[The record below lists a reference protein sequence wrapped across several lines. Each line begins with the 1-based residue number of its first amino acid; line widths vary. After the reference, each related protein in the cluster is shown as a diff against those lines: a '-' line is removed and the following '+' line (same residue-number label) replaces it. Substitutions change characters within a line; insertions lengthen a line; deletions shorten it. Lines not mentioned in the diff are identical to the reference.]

1 MGMDTAR
8 LRPKSYVVG
17 LKELVELA
25 NEGLGWSLCRL
36 GKLSRGCGWANKSC
50 KVMGEMPYLMY
61 VPRRQSLVSADKL
74 CL

>member
-36 GKLSRGCGWANKSC
+36 GKLSRGCG
-50 KVMGEMPYLMY
+50 
-61 VPRRQSLVSADKL
+61 
-74 CL
+74 